1 MYRTVTASIRR
12 DDNAKY
18 RGIVQK
24 MVERFQG
31 RPDGLPDGRIGLW
44 RQ

>member
-1 MYRTVTASIRR
+1 MYRTVAASIRR

-24 MVERFQG
+24 MVECFQS
-31 RPDGLPDGRIGLW
+31 RPDGLPDGGASFW
-44 RQ
+44 R